1 MTRSQQR
8 VDVTSVPRFTFVGLV
23 VRLHRRLLTSAGV
36 TVALFG
42 VWLYVRNHHVVI
54 DVLTEA
60 GYTRLDCGTWSDRTY
75 AHSDCFEAFGGFDDV
90 LYLVATVGTTSAAL
104 FLALILLNTLWRP
117 PVYARG
123 RNVVLRSIGPR
134 DARALAAT
142 IDADVIVEN
151 RLPFNAAYTLR
162 RVARWHT
169 VPSHVAICATDTG
182 SLVGGITLTADLK
195 EMQAN
200 LGLWIGSHHRGKGY
214 ATDAL
219 TIYAPMLHD
228 RGFSK
233 VIVETAVDNRA
244 MRTALEHAGFE
255 SAGNFTFTFPS
266 GESISA
272 VRYISVAKSEPGGT
286 ATNSADPLDSD
297 LLDPQA

>member
-1 MTRSQQR
+1 M
-8 VDVTSVPRFTFVGLV
+8 
-23 VRLHRRLLTSAGV
+23 
-36 TVALFG
+36 ALFG
-42 VWLYVRNHHVVI
+42 VWLYVRYHHVAT

-60 GYTRLDCGTWSDRTY
+60 GFARVDCGTWSDRTY
-75 AHSDCFEAFGGFDDV
+75 AHSDCFGAFGTLDDV
-90 LYLVATVGTTSAAL
+90 VYLVATVGTLSAAL

-117 PVYARG
+117 PVLARG
-123 RNVVLRSIGPR
+123 RNVMLRNVGPR
-134 DARALAAT
+134 DAKALAAT

-151 RLPFNAAYTLR
+151 RLPFNAAHTLR
-162 RVARWHT
+162 RVARWYV
-169 VPSHVAICATDTG
+169 VPNHLAICTTDG
-182 SLVGGITLTADLK
+182 GRIVGAITLTAGV
-195 EMQAN
+195 EATEVH
-200 LGLWIGSHHRGKGY
+200 LGSWIDPQHRGKGY

-219 TIYAPMLHD
+219 TTCAPMLHD

-244 MRTALEHAGFE
+244 MRAALEHAGFE
-255 SAGNFTFTFPS
+255 SAGDFTFTFPS

-297 LLDPQA
+297 LLDPQS